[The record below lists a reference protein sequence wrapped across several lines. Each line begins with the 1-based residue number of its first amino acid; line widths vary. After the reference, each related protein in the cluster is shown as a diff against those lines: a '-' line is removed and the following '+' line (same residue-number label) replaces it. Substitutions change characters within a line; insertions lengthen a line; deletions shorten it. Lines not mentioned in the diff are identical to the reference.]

1 MPDEEEYYE
10 PDILSVTDEDGNE
23 MLFELLERYETD
35 NAAYVA
41 ITQYYDTDE
50 EIVDGDYEVIVLK
63 VQNDENGDE
72 YLVEIDDEAEFG
84 IISDIL
90 MKMVEEKYEVEY
102 FDPEDE

>member
-10 PDILSVTDEDGNE
+10 PDILSVTDENGNE

-35 NAAYVA
+35 NDAYVA

>member
-10 PDILSVTDEDGNE
+10 PDILSVTDENGNE

-35 NAAYVA
+35 NDAYVA

-102 FDPEDE
+102 FDSEDE